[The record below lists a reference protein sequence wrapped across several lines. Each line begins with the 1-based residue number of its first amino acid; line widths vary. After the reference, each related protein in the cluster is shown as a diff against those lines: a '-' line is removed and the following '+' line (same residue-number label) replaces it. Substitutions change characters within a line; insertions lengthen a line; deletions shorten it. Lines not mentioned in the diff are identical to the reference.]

1 MQEDFLHYVWQHKK
15 MSLKSLKT
23 TAQDPITLKAVG
35 LANVNSGP
43 DFFNAQVRIGTQMWA
58 GNVEIHVKSS
68 DWYVHHH
75 ETDAAYDNVILHVVW
90 EHNMEIYRKDNTPI
104 PTLELKNYVLP
115 HTYKNYNTLLNQ
127 KQYWIPC
134 EPNMKEVE
142 AFTVNHWLER
152 LYLERLEGKYKAI
165 ETQLIES
172 KQNWEAVLFWQ
183 LAKNFGLKVNGD
195 AFLSIAKSMD
205 FSVIRKS
212 QFEAH
217 QLEALFFGQAGLL
230 ETEAQDAYVSEL
242 KSTYAFLKTK
252 FSISNKGVLP
262 VQFFRL
268 RPPNFPTIRLAQLA
282 ALYSRSSNLFSS
294 IIEAQTLEQLHAVF
308 EGPTSKFW
316 DTHYTFEKTS
326 KSTPKT
332 LTKSF
337 INLLVINT
345 IVPIKFAFNKYN
357 RQSNQEDVVAIMRKI
372 PMEHNSIVDKFHTL
386 YAFGKTAL
394 DSQALIQL
402 QQNYCSKNKCLHCAI
417 GSALLNRNS

>member
-1 MQEDFLHYVWQHKK
+1 

-23 TAQDPITLKAVG
+23 TTQEPISLKAVG

-43 DFFNAQVRIGTQMWA
+43 DFFNAQLYIGTQLWA

-75 ETDAAYDNVILHVVW
+75 ETDTAYDNVILHVVW
-90 EHNMEIYRKDNTPI
+90 EHNMEIYRKDNSPI

-115 HTYKNYNTLLNQ
+115 HTYKNYNNLINQ

-134 EPNMKEVE
+134 ETNMMEVDE
-142 AFTVNHWLER
+142 FTVNHWLER
-152 LYLERLEGKYKAI
+152 LYLERLEVKYKTI

-183 LAKNFGLKVNGD
+183 LAKSFGLKVNGD

-212 QFEAH
+212 QFQAH
-217 QLEALFFGQAGLL
+217 QLEALFFGQSGLL
-230 ETEAQDAYVSEL
+230 ETEAQHAYVSEL
-242 KSTYAFLKTK
+242 KSTYAFLNTK

-262 VQFFRL
+262 VKFFRL

-282 ALYSRSSNLFSS
+282 DLYSRCSNLFSN
-294 IIEAQTLEQLHAVF
+294 IIEAQSLEQLHAIF
-308 EGPTSKFW
+308 EGGTSKFW
-316 DTHYTFEKTS
+316 DTHYTFDKTS
-326 KSTPKT
+326 KSTTKT
-332 LTKSF
+332 LTKAF
-337 INLLVINT
+337 INLLIINT
-345 IVPIKFAFNKYN
+345 IIPIKFAFNKFN
-357 RQSNQEDVVAIMRKI
+357 RQSKHEDVVGIMRKI

-402 QQNYCSKNKCLHCAI
+402 KQNYCSKNKCLQCAI
-417 GSALLNRNS
+417 GSALMNRNS

>member
-1 MQEDFLHYVWQHKK
+1 
-15 MSLKSLKT
+15 
-23 TAQDPITLKAVG
+23 
-35 LANVNSGP
+35 
-43 DFFNAQVRIGTQMWA
+43 
-58 GNVEIHVKSS
+58 
-68 DWYVHHH
+68 
-75 ETDAAYDNVILHVVW
+75 
-90 EHNMEIYRKDNTPI
+90 MEIYRKDNTPI